1 MTTRKT
7 ILLYCD
13 EQVQFN
19 RYQGR
24 YGAPRIYLELIDQYG
39 YDGSVARV
47 KRLMHQAG

>member
-24 YGAPRIYLELIDQYG
+24 YGAPRNYLELLDQYG
-39 YDGSVARV
+39 YDGSLARV